1 MAQEPSSKD
10 LLEAVKQQESG
21 GRRYKAD
28 GKTLLEGPQTK
39 YGTAKGEMQVL
50 DMTNR
55 DPGFGVRPAKDDSPD
70 ERARVGEDYLAAMVK
85 RYGDRKTAL
94 VAYNWGPGNTDKWL
108 KKGGDFA
115 KLPEETQNYVTKI
128 TGSLGGTKVAQ
139 AAKPKSGIQRAV
151 YKAAPL
157 THPMLSQLGPS
168 FQAAMAV
175 SMLADEGEKE
185 GKSEYEPSESEK
197 MLTEATARPVAL
209 AQADLGFQSPFPE
222 PQKPVQPIK
231 MAAGGLP
238 YVPTPTVRGSA
249 KRQLAD
255 VKSQWDTYNTRA
267 AQHNIDADAYNAAN
281 QRYNTEVDAYNAAKE
296 RFDTDDADWL
306 AKRARIRSRSARRDF
321 PKNNPR
327 PLFSLTAPTQ
337 PTLTAPVQPTQP
349 TVSADQYQSMA
360 DAARK
365 DAARRGMALAVAANP
380 EQFGLSMNKFFAEGG
395 EVEGMEDPQMMAD
408 KTTELQGFTTRQP
421 DGTDKLW
428 GPDVPVSRSAKEL
441 KAYTESMNPAVKT
454 FTGGLGMGTRGYIYA
469 DEPDIINLNTALTP
483 GEREITL
490 LHELEHSMDARGG
503 DIYGRPNFA
512 KMGGMDNNHRAYA
525 LMGDR
530 WNSIEDT
537 VKNMVDNREK
547 LEKFFGRPLDNSYF
561 RKDSY
566 DNLNK
571 VGKTKAMFS
580 EQLASLSALEQTTGK
595 FLTQDPEMRELF
607 PNTRMMAV
615 YDALTGPRQTRM
627 DARDLPPHTPV
638 PSYTYQQN
646 PALRFIQKSLTGENE
661 YGTSYRPFPIKRAGG
676 SPETG
681 EVGYFQDPF
690 GVPDSG
696 PVTADTLSKGKEF
709 KAADALKAVK
719 EVGTGVV
726 RNVKNIAQGVSETPY
741 NLVGSV
747 ADVGNMVLTPFG
759 LGSAEPTGGS
769 AHLKRLALERGIRQ
783 APPTDPRDKGFYTMG
798 ELGASVVNPGPI
810 AAKGGKAAEMLAKD
824 FQKYN
829 QAIGPAGVAYAV
841 KPKGGAFTGTR
852 EYQYSSTGTEGRE
865 VFEDAVTGLIKS
877 GELMPDPR
885 TEVQLPIQAR
895 NALNGWVESR
905 IGNYIRR
912 DMATKDDPFVK
923 AVDEGKKLHLLEE
936 LGDIKPMAGLAKRRD
951 KQGFPAWGSAKTPL
965 GRKLEKQIDSSMW
978 SEDIGDVDTY
988 NMHPSMQSF
997 KDTNP
1002 NMQIYS
1008 PGSRIADRMQFPKLI
1023 EGMED
1028 MLTQRRYSAYG
1039 DTSTPIPEEYQLTP
1053 EKLQGLSPVDASE
1066 KVGLFN
1072 QWRDKERQVQAA
1084 QYLDKYGNTYKKY
1097 DNGRKWIAMD
1107 DLAEEP
1113 KQAELVQ
1120 QAGCLGGWC
1129 TKDESFAMENG
1140 SGDKRLHL
1148 LFDEK
1153 AVPRVQL
1160 TVTKKEANAD
1170 DFITQLEYDDFNSFV
1185 KQYGDVNQMR
1195 SFFIESTPEFQT
1207 WERMQGNPE
1216 RITEIKGQF
1225 NMAELAKDPNSRKY
1239 LKEVQD
1245 FVKSKDWGTVA
1256 NLDGINMIEMP
1267 ANPNQLYNFFDPTFT
1282 QKMDLADKFGSV
1294 ENGLKAVRDK
1304 AVELNKGSQYV
1315 TGDKNN
1321 LGALFDQATNLLV
1334 PTKQL
1339 MTEAELKALLQKQ
1352 INPSKALGG
1361 MVEKQSADD
1370 RRYL

>member
-50 DMTNR
+50 DMTNK

-128 TGSLGGTKVAQ
+128 TGSLGSTKLAQ
-139 AAKPKSGIQRAV
+139 ATPTKPKSGIQRAV

-185 GKSEYEPSESEK
+185 GKSEYEPSESER

-222 PQKPVQPIK
+222 PQKQQQRPIG
-231 MAAGGLP
+231 MAAGGVP
-238 YVPTPTVRGSA
+238 YVPTPTVRGSS
-249 KRQLAD
+249 KQQLAD
-255 VKSQWDTYNTRA
+255 VKSQWDAYNTKA
-267 AQHNIDADAYNAAN
+267 GSYNAELEKYTAL
-281 QRYNTEVDAYNAAKE
+281 VDAYNKGP
-296 RFDTDDADWL
+296 
-306 AKRARIRSRSARRDF
+306 RAEDF
-321 PKNNPR
+321 TGVEPV
-327 PLFSLTAPTQ
+327 
-337 PTLTAPVQPTQP
+337 APVQPTIN
-349 TVSADQYQSMA
+349 ADQYQAIA
-360 DAARK
+360 DAAKK
-365 DAARRGMALAVAANP
+365 DIDRRSMALAVAANP

-395 EVEGMEDPQMMAD
+395 QVDAPYGGEEDPQMMAD

-421 DGTDKLW
+421 DGTGTLW

-441 KAYTESMNPAVKT
+441 KAYTEAMNPAVKT

-469 DEPDIINLNTALTP
+469 DQPDIINLNTALSP
-483 GEREITL
+483 GEREVTM

-512 KMGGMDNNHRAYA
+512 KMGGMDNNHRAYT
-525 LMGDR
+525 LMGNRRD
-530 WNSIEDT
+530 SVEDT

-741 NLVGSV
+741 NLVGSA
-747 ADVGNMVLTPFG
+747 ADIGNMVLTPFG
-759 LGSAEPTGGS
+759 LGSAEPALGS

-783 APPTDPRDKGFYTMG
+783 APPTDPRDAGFYMMG

-810 AAKGGKAAEMLAKD
+810 AARVGQATEKAVTAGGKAVAKEMLRGMEGK
-824 FQKYN
+824 
-829 QAIGPAGVAYAV
+829 GVLAPISPQDSIMYAV
-841 KPKGGAFTGTR
+841 KQRGGAFTGSRDMPEQYTYVQNPVQGQFVDDVTR
-852 EYQYSSTGTEGRE
+852 LTR
-865 VFEDAVTGLIKS
+865 S
-877 GELMPDPR
+877 GDLFPDTR
-885 TEVQLPIQAR
+885 YDLNISIQAR
-895 NALNGWVESR
+895 KALNDWTESK
-905 IGNYIRR
+905 IGSYIRR
-912 DMATKDDPFVK
+912 DMATEGDPFVK
-923 AVDEGKKLHLLEE
+923 ATDQGKKLHLHEGIDDIPSMDLEYRRR
-936 LGDIKPMAGLAKRRD
+936 IAGMPKE
-951 KQGFPAWGSAKTPL
+951 GFAKTDL
-965 GRKLEKQIDSSMW
+965 GKKVEAQIDSSI
-978 SEDIGDVDTY
+978 SPETLGDIDPSK
-988 NMHPSMQSF
+988 MHPSLTGLR
-997 KDTNP
+997 KTDP
-1002 NMQIYS
+1002 NQPIYEL
-1008 PGSRIADRMQFPKLI
+1008 GSRLSDRMQFPKLL

-1028 MLTQRRYSAYG
+1028 MLAQRNYKAYG
-1039 DTSTPIPEEYQLTP
+1039 EFSSPIPEQYHLTP
-1053 EKLQGLSPVDASE
+1053 EKLQGLSPVQASE
-1066 KVGLFN
+1066 KVALFN
-1072 QWRDKERQVQAA
+1072 QWKEVERQKQAA

-1113 KQAELVQ
+1113 MQAELAK

-1129 TKDESFAMENG
+1129 TQNTDQAMING
-1140 SGDKRLHL
+1140 SGDNRLHI
-1148 LFDEK
+1148 LFDDK
-1153 AVPRVQL
+1153 AVPRIQL
-1160 TVTKKEANAD
+1160 TVTKSTPRVG
-1170 DFITQLEYDDFNSFV
+1170 DFIDQMEYY
-1185 KQYGDVNQMR
+1185 QVNNFQNKHGNLNYLPEEQ
-1195 SFFIESTPEFQT
+1195 IQATPEYQAWART
-1207 WERMQGNPE
+1207 QDNSE
-1216 RITEIKGQF
+1216 RITQIKGQF
-1225 NMAELAKDPNSRKY
+1225 DRINIANDSNTGKY

-1245 FVKSKDWGTVA
+1245 FVKSKDWATVD
-1256 NLDGINMIEMP
+1256 NLDGINMIDLDDYLPTLSRGLSPEQT
-1267 ANPNQLYNFFDPTFT
+1267 NQLSDFMKSLNGGSRYAAKNESENILEKASLRVFQPFT
-1282 QKMDLADKFGSV
+1282 PPGRAM
-1294 ENGLKAVRDK
+1294 
-1304 AVELNKGSQYV
+1304 
-1315 TGDKNN
+1315 
-1321 LGALFDQATNLLV
+1321 
-1334 PTKQL
+1334 
-1339 MTEAELKALLQKQ
+1339 
-1352 INPSKALGG
+1352 GG
-1361 MVEKQSADD
+1361 MVERQPSTA
-1370 RRYL
+1370 RYI

>member
-10 LLEAVKQQESG
+10 LLDDIKLKEAVKQQESG

-50 DMTNR
+50 DMTNK

-128 TGSLGGTKVAQ
+128 TGSLGATKLAQ
-139 AAKPKSGIQRAV
+139 ATPAKPKSGIQRAV

-157 THPMLSQLGPS
+157 THPMLSQLGPNY
-168 FQAAMAV
+168 QAAMAV
-175 SMLADEGEKE
+175 SMLADEDEKE

-209 AQADLGFQSPFPE
+209 AQTDLSFQSPFPE
-222 PQKPVQPIK
+222 PQKQQQRPIG
-231 MAAGGLP
+231 MAAGGVP

-249 KRQLAD
+249 KQQLLD
-255 VKSQWDTYNTRA
+255 VKSQWDAYNTKA
-267 AQHNIDADAYNAAN
+267 GS
-281 QRYNTEVDAYNAAKE
+281 YNTELEKYIALVDAYNKG
-296 RFDTDDADWL
+296 
-306 AKRARIRSRSARRDF
+306 
-321 PKNNPR
+321 PR
-327 PLFSLTAPTQ
+327 TEAFVGVEPV
-337 PTLTAPVQPTQP
+337 APVQPTVNAQ
-349 TVSADQYQSMA
+349 QYQAMA

-365 DAARRGMALAVAANP
+365 DVDRRSMALAVASNP
-380 EQFGLSMNKFFAEGG
+380 EQFGLSLNKFFAEGG
-395 EVEGMEDPQMMAD
+395 EVEGMEDPQMMAN
-408 KTTELQGFTTRQP
+408 KTAQP

-469 DEPDIINLNTALTP
+469 DEPDIINLNTALSP

-512 KMGGMDNNHRAYA
+512 KMGGMDNNHRAYS

-646 PALRFIQKSLTGENE
+646 PALRFIQKALTGENE
-661 YGTSYRPFPIKRAGG
+661 YGTSYRPFPIKRAKG

-709 KAADALKAVK
+709 KAADALKAAK

-759 LGSAEPTGGS
+759 LGSAEPALGS

-783 APPTDPRDKGFYTMG
+783 APPTDPRDAGFYMMG

-810 AAKGGKAAEMLAKD
+810 AAKGGKAAEMLVKD

-829 QAIGPAGVAYAV
+829 QALGPAGVAYAV
-841 KPKGGAFTGTR
+841 KPTKGGRFVGYETPSGQFVDSVD
-852 EYQYSSTGTEGRE
+852 ELIQSG
-865 VFEDAVTGLIKS
+865 GL
-877 GELMPDPR
+877 LPDPR
-885 TEVQLPIQAR
+885 PDLQIPTQSKQ
-895 NALNGWVESR
+895 ALNEWMQTKLAK
-905 IGNYIRR
+905 YIRS
-912 DMATKDDPFVK
+912 DMATENDQFVK
-923 AVDEGKKLHLLEE
+923 ATDQGKKLHLHEGIDEVLA
-936 LGDIKPMAGLAKRRD
+936 PMDVEHVRLMEGLPRK
-951 KQGFPAWGSAKTPL
+951 GFAKTEL
-965 GRKLEKQIDSSMW
+965 GRKVEAQVDSS
-978 SEDIGDVDTY
+978 IFPQTVGDMESYELHPTARYLQDEAPFTRVYQPGY
-988 NMHPSMQSF
+988 NL
-997 KDTNP
+997 
-1002 NMQIYS
+1002 
-1008 PGSRIADRMQFPKLI
+1008 ADRMQFPKMI

-1028 MLTQRRYSAYG
+1028 MLSSQKDYKAYG
-1039 DTSTPIPEEYQLTP
+1039 EFSSPIPEQYHLTP
-1053 EKLQGLSPVDASE
+1053 EKLQGLSPVQASE
-1066 KVGLFN
+1066 KVALFN
-1072 QWRDKERQVQAA
+1072 QWKEAERQKQAA

-1140 SGDKRLHL
+1140 SGDNRLHI

-1160 TVTKKEANAD
+1160 TVTKTTPTVE
-1170 DFITQLEYDDFNSFV
+1170 DFVNSMEYYQLNNFRNKYGNIAYMNDYQFYD
-1185 KQYGDVNQMR
+1185 
-1195 SFFIESTPEFQT
+1195 TPEYQAWART
-1207 WERMQGNPE
+1207 QGSPE

-1225 NMAELAKDPNSRKY
+1225 NRAELAKDPNLAKY

-1256 NLDGINMIEMP
+1256 NLDGINMVDLDDYLPTLSRGLSPEQT
-1267 ANPNQLYNFFDPTFT
+1267 NQLSDFMKNLNGGSRYAAKNESKNILEKASLRVFQPFT
-1282 QKMDLADKFGSV
+1282 PPGRAM
-1294 ENGLKAVRDK
+1294 
-1304 AVELNKGSQYV
+1304 
-1315 TGDKNN
+1315 
-1321 LGALFDQATNLLV
+1321 
-1334 PTKQL
+1334 
-1339 MTEAELKALLQKQ
+1339 
-1352 INPSKALGG
+1352 GG
-1361 MVEKQSADD
+1361 MVERQPSTA
-1370 RRYL
+1370 RYI